1 MYEIQPG
8 GRKMKNF
15 EEILF
20 KAQQQGKKK
29 VISIA
34 VAQDKEVLLSVE
46 EARKKGVVD
55 GILVGDS
62 IKIKKI
68 ANELNIDLSNYKII
82 DKKDDVE
89 AARQAVI
96 EVSSGR
102 ADMLMKGLVDT
113 SVILKAALDREIG
126 LRGHGILSHVAVFE
140 IENYD
145 RLFFITDA
153 AMNISP
159 DLEAK
164 KKIIDNSVKVA
175 RALGIEI
182 PKVACI
188 CAKEKMNPKMPDTV
202 DAHELEEMSKKGEI
216 ENCIVGGPFALD
228 NAVSIEAAKHKG
240 IEHEVAGMADILLAP
255 DIEGGNILYKSIS
268 YFARS
273 KGAGLI
279 VGATAPIILTSR
291 ADSEE
296 TKLNSIIL
304 GAMTAGKL

>member
-1 MYEIQPG
+1 
-8 GRKMKNF
+8 MKNF
-15 EEILF
+15 EEILS
-20 KAQQQGKKK
+20 KAQKQGEKK
-29 VISIA
+29 VISVA
-34 VAQDKEVLLSVE
+34 VAQDREVLLSVE

-62 IKIKKI
+62 VKIEKV
-68 ANELNIDLSNYKII
+68 AEELNIDLSNYKVIH
-82 DKKDDVE
+82 KTDDVE

-113 SVILKAALDREIG
+113 SVVLKAALDREVG
-126 LRGHGILSHVAVFE
+126 LRGDGILSHVAVFE

-153 AMNISP
+153 AMNIAP
-159 DLEAK
+159 DVEAK

-175 RALGIEI
+175 RALDIEI

-188 CAKEKMNPKMPDTV
+188 CAKEKMNQKMPDTV
-202 DAHELEEMSKKGEI
+202 DAHELEEMSKRGEI

-228 NAVSIEAAKHKG
+228 NAVSLEAAKHKG
-240 IEHEVAGMADILLAP
+240 IDHEVAGMADILLAP

-268 YFARS
+268 YFSRS

>member
-1 MYEIQPG
+1 
-8 GRKMKNF
+8 MKNF
-15 EEILF
+15 EEILS
-20 KAQQQGKKK
+20 KAQQQGGKK

-34 VAQDKEVLLSVE
+34 VAQDREVLLSVE

-62 IKIKKI
+62 IKIEKI
-68 ANELNIDLSNYKII
+68 AKELNIDLSNYKVI
-82 DKKDDVE
+82 DKTDDVE

-113 SVILKAALDREIG
+113 SVVLKAALDKEIG
-126 LRGHGILSHVAVFE
+126 LRGDGILSHIALFE

-153 AMNISP
+153 AMNIAP
-159 DLEAK
+159 DVEAK

-188 CAKEKMNPKMPDTV
+188 CAKEKMNQKMPDTV
-202 DAHELEEMSKKGEI
+202 DAHELEEMSKRGEI
-216 ENCIVGGPFALD
+216 KNCVVGGPFALD
-228 NAVSIEAAKHKG
+228 NAVSLEAAKHKG
-240 IEHEVAGMADILLAP
+240 IDHEVAGMADILLAP

>member
-1 MYEIQPG
+1 
-8 GRKMKNF
+8 MKNF
-15 EEILF
+15 EEILS
-20 KAQQQGKKK
+20 KAQQQGEKK
-29 VISIA
+29 VISVA

-46 EARKKGVVD
+46 EARIKGVVD
-55 GILVGDS
+55 GILVGDFD
-62 IKIKKI
+62 KVKKI
-68 ANELNIDLSNYKII
+68 ADELNIDLSNYKII
-82 DKKDDVE
+82 DKKDDIE

-113 SVILKAALDREIG
+113 SVVLKAALDKEIG
-126 LRGHGILSHVAVFE
+126 LRGDGILSHVAVFE

-153 AMNISP
+153 AMNIAP
-159 DLEAK
+159 NLEAK
-164 KKIIDNSVKVA
+164 KKIIDNAVKVA
-175 RALGIEI
+175 RALDIEI

-188 CAKEKMNPKMPDTV
+188 CAKEKMNAKMPDTV
-202 DAHELEEMSKKGEI
+202 DAHELEEMNKRGEI
-216 ENCIVGGPFALD
+216 ENCVVGGPFALD
-228 NAVSIEAAKHKG
+228 NAVSLEAAKHKG

>member
-1 MYEIQPG
+1 
-8 GRKMKNF
+8 MKNF
-15 EEILF
+15 EEILS
-20 KAQQQGKKK
+20 KAQQQGEKK
-29 VISIA
+29 VISVA
-34 VAQDKEVLLSVE
+34 VAQDREVLLSVE

-62 IKIKKI
+62 AKIEKVAK
-68 ANELNIDLSNYKII
+68 ELNIDLSNYKII
-82 DKKDDVE
+82 DKTDDVE

-113 SVILKAALDREIG
+113 SVVLKAALDREVG
-126 LRGHGILSHVAVFE
+126 LRGDGILSHVAVFE

-153 AMNISP
+153 AMNIAP
-159 DLEAK
+159 DVEAK

-175 RALGIEI
+175 RALEIEI

-202 DAHELEEMSKKGEI
+202 DAHELEEMSKRGEI
-216 ENCIVGGPFALD
+216 ENCVVGGPFALD
-228 NAVSIEAAKHKG
+228 NAVSLEAAKHKG
-240 IEHEVAGMADILLAP
+240 IDHEVAGMADILLAP

>member
-1 MYEIQPG
+1 
-8 GRKMKNF
+8 MKKF
-15 EEILF
+15 EEILL
-20 KAQQQGKKK
+20 KAQKQAKKK
-29 VISIA
+29 VISVA
-34 VAQDKEVLLSVE
+34 VAQDREVLLSVE

-55 GILVGDS
+55 GVLVGDS
-62 IKIKKI
+62 VKIEKI
-68 ANELNIDLSNYKII
+68 AEELKIDLSNYKII
-82 DKKDDVE
+82 DKKDDIE
-89 AARQAVI
+89 AAKQAVI

-113 SVILKAALDREIG
+113 SVVLKAALDKEIG
-126 LRGHGILSHVAVFE
+126 LRGGGILSHVAVFE
-140 IENYD
+140 IENYN
-145 RLFFITDA
+145 RLFFVTDA
-153 AMNISP
+153 AMNIAP
-159 DLEAK
+159 DLETK
-164 KKIIDNSVKVA
+164 KKIIENSVKVA
-175 RALGIEI
+175 RALGIET

-188 CAKEKMNPKMPDTV
+188 CAKEKMNSKMPDTV
-202 DAHELEEMSKKGEI
+202 EAHELEEMNKRGEI

-228 NAVSIEAAKHKG
+228 NAVSLEAAKHKG
-240 IEHEVAGMADILLAP
+240 IKHEVAGMADILLAP

>member
-1 MYEIQPG
+1 
-8 GRKMKNF
+8 MKTF
-15 EEILF
+15 EEILLQ
-20 KAQQQGKKK
+20 AQQQEKRK
-29 VISIA
+29 VISVA
-34 VAQDKEVLLSVE
+34 VAQDREVLLSVE
-46 EARKKGVVD
+46 EARKKGIID
-55 GILVGDS
+55 GILIGDS

-68 ANELNIDLSNYKII
+68 AGKLNIDLSNYKII
-82 DKKDDVE
+82 DKKDDME

-113 SVILKAALDREIG
+113 SVVLKAALDKEIG
-126 LRGHGILSHVAVFE
+126 LRGEGVLSHVAVFE

-153 AMNISP
+153 AMNIAP
-159 DLEAK
+159 NLETK

-175 RALGIEI
+175 RALGIKN

-188 CAKEKMNPKMPDTV
+188 CAKEKVNKKMPDTV
-202 DAHELEEMSKKGEI
+202 DAHELEKMNKRGEI
-216 ENCIVGGPFALD
+216 KNCTVGGPFALD
-228 NAVSIEAAKHKG
+228 NAVSLEASKHKG
-240 IEHEVAGMADILLAP
+240 IDHEVAGMADILLAP

-268 YFARS
+268 YFAKS

>member
-1 MYEIQPG
+1 
-8 GRKMKNF
+8 MKSF
-15 EEILF
+15 EEILK
-20 KAQQQGKKK
+20 KAQGMSEKK
-29 VISIA
+29 VISVA

-46 EARKKGVVD
+46 EARKEGVVE

-62 IKIKKI
+62 KKI
-68 ANELNIDLSNYKII
+68 EELAKELSIDLTNYTII
-82 DKKDDVE
+82 HEEDLVE
-89 AARQAVI
+89 ASRKAVI

-113 SVILKAALDREIG
+113 GIVLKAALDREIG
-126 LRGHGILSHVAVFE
+126 LRGKGVLSHVAVFE

-153 AMNISP
+153 AMNIAP
-159 DLEAK
+159 DLETK

-175 RALGIEI
+175 RALEIET

-188 CAKEKMNPKMPDTV
+188 CAKEKVNPKMPDTV
-202 DAHELEEMSKKGEI
+202 DAYELEEMNKRGEI

-228 NAVSIEAAKHKG
+228 NAVSVEAARHKG
-240 IEHEVAGMADILLAP
+240 MDHPVAGMADILLAP

-268 YFARS
+268 YFAKS
-273 KGAGLI
+273 KSAGLI

>member
-1 MYEIQPG
+1 
-8 GRKMKNF
+8 MKNF

-20 KAQQQGKKK
+20 KAQQQGEKKI
-29 VISIA
+29 ISVA
-34 VAQDKEVLLSVE
+34 VAQDREVLLSVE

-62 IKIKKI
+62 IKIEKI
-68 ANELNIDLSNYKII
+68 AKELNIELSNYKII

-89 AARQAVI
+89 AARQAVL

-113 SVILKAALDREIG
+113 SVLLKAALDKKIG
-126 LRGHGILSHVAVFE
+126 LRGDGILSHVAVFE

-153 AMNISP
+153 AMNIAP
-159 DLEAK
+159 DVESK

-175 RALGIEI
+175 RALGIKI

-188 CAKEKMNPKMPDTV
+188 CAKEKMNPKMPDTI
-202 DAHELEEMSKKGEI
+202 DAHKLEEMSKNAEI
-216 ENCIVGGPFALD
+216 ENCVVGGPFALD
-228 NAVSIEAAKHKG
+228 NAVSLEAARHKG
-240 IEHEVAGMADILLAP
+240 IDHEVAGMADILLAP

-268 YFARS
+268 YFAKS

-304 GAMTAGKL
+304 GAITAGKL

>member
-1 MYEIQPG
+1 
-8 GRKMKNF
+8 MKNF
-15 EEILF
+15 EEILS
-20 KAQQQGKKK
+20 KAQQQGEKK
-29 VISIA
+29 VISVA
-34 VAQDKEVLLSVE
+34 VAQDREVLLSVE

-62 IKIKKI
+62 AKIEKI
-68 ANELNIDLSNYKII
+68 ADELNIDLSNYKII
-82 DKKDDVE
+82 DIKDDVE

-113 SVILKAALDREIG
+113 GVVLKAALDREIG
-126 LRGHGILSHVAVFE
+126 LRGDGILSHVAVFE

-153 AMNISP
+153 AMNIAP

-202 DAHELEEMSKKGEI
+202 DAHELEEMSKRGEI

>member
-1 MYEIQPG
+1 
-8 GRKMKNF
+8 MKNF
-15 EEILF
+15 QEILA
-20 KAQQQGKKK
+20 KAQQQGEKK
-29 VISIA
+29 VISVA
-34 VAQDKEVLLSVE
+34 VAQDREVLLSVE

-62 IKIKKI
+62 AKIEKV
-68 ANELNIDLSNYKII
+68 ADELNIDLSNYKVI

-113 SVILKAALDREIG
+113 SVVLKAALDREIG
-126 LRGHGILSHVAVFE
+126 LRGDGILSHVAVFE

-153 AMNISP
+153 AMNIAP

-175 RALGIEI
+175 RALDIEI

-202 DAHELEEMSKKGEI
+202 DAHELEEMSKRGEI

-279 VGATAPIILTSR
+279 VGAAAPIILTSR

>member
-1 MYEIQPG
+1 
-8 GRKMKNF
+8 MKNF
-15 EEILF
+15 DEILS
-20 KAQQQGKKK
+20 KAQGMSEKK
-29 VISIA
+29 VISVA
-34 VAQDKEVLLSVE
+34 VAQDKEVLLAVE
-46 EARKKGVVD
+46 EARKKGVVE

-62 IKIKKI
+62 AKMEVI
-68 ANELNIDLSNYKII
+68 AKELNIDLTNYTII
-82 DKKDDVE
+82 HEEDLVE
-89 AARQAVI
+89 ASRKAVI

-113 SVILKAALDREIG
+113 GIVLKAALDREIG
-126 LRGHGILSHVAVFE
+126 LRGEGILSHVAVFE

-153 AMNISP
+153 AMNIAP

-175 RALGIEI
+175 RALEIET

-202 DAHELEEMSKKGEI
+202 DAHELEEMNKRGEI

-228 NAVSIEAAKHKG
+228 NAVSLEAAKHKG
-240 IEHEVAGMADILLAP
+240 MDHPVAGLADILLAP

>member
-1 MYEIQPG
+1 
-8 GRKMKNF
+8 MKNF
-15 EEILF
+15 EEILS
-20 KAQQQGKKK
+20 KAQKQGEKK
-29 VISIA
+29 VISVA
-34 VAQDKEVLLSVE
+34 VAQDREVLLSVE

-62 IKIKKI
+62 VKIEKV
-68 ANELNIDLSNYKII
+68 AEELNIDLSHYKVIH
-82 DKKDDVE
+82 KKDDVE

-113 SVILKAALDREIG
+113 SVVLKAALDREVG
-126 LRGHGILSHVAVFE
+126 LRGDGILSHVAVFE

-153 AMNISP
+153 AMNIAP
-159 DLEAK
+159 DVEAK

-175 RALGIEI
+175 RALDIEI

-188 CAKEKMNPKMPDTV
+188 CAKEKMNQKMPDTV
-202 DAHELEEMSKKGEI
+202 DAHELEEMSKRGEI

-228 NAVSIEAAKHKG
+228 NAVSLEAAKHKG
-240 IEHEVAGMADILLAP
+240 IDHEVAGMADILLAP

-268 YFARS
+268 YFSRS

>member
-1 MYEIQPG
+1 
-8 GRKMKNF
+8 MKNF
-15 EEILF
+15 EEILS
-20 KAQQQGKKK
+20 KAQQQGEKK
-29 VISIA
+29 VISVA
-34 VAQDKEVLLSVE
+34 VAQDREVLLSVE

-62 IKIKKI
+62 IKIEKI
-68 ANELNIDLSNYKII
+68 AKELNIELSNYKII

-89 AARQAVI
+89 AARQAVL

-113 SVILKAALDREIG
+113 SVVLKAALDKKIG
-126 LRGHGILSHVAVFE
+126 LRGDGILSHVAVFE

-153 AMNISP
+153 AMNIAP
-159 DLEAK
+159 DVEAK

-175 RALGIEI
+175 RALGIKI

-188 CAKEKMNPKMPDTV
+188 CAKEKMNPKMSDTI
-202 DAHELEEMSKKGEI
+202 DAHKLEEMSKNGEI
-216 ENCIVGGPFALD
+216 ENCVVGGPFALD
-228 NAVSIEAAKHKG
+228 NAVSLEAAKHKG
-240 IEHEVAGMADILLAP
+240 IDHEVAGMADILLAP

-304 GAMTAGKL
+304 GAITAGKL

>member
-1 MYEIQPG
+1 
-8 GRKMKNF
+8 MKSF
-15 EEILF
+15 EEILK
-20 KAQQQGKKK
+20 KAQGMSEKK
-29 VISIA
+29 VISVA

-46 EARKKGVVD
+46 EARKEGVIE

-62 IKIKKI
+62 KKI
-68 ANELNIDLSNYKII
+68 EELAKELSIDLTNYTII
-82 DKKDDVE
+82 HEEDLVE
-89 AARQAVI
+89 ASRKAVI

-113 SVILKAALDREIG
+113 GIVLKAALDREIG
-126 LRGHGILSHVAVFE
+126 LRGKGVLSHVAVFE

-153 AMNISP
+153 AMNIAP
-159 DLEAK
+159 DLETK

-175 RALGIEI
+175 RALEIET

-188 CAKEKMNPKMPDTV
+188 CAKEKVNPKMPDTV
-202 DAHELEEMSKKGEI
+202 DAHELEEMNKRGEI

-228 NAVSIEAAKHKG
+228 NAVSVEAAKHKG
-240 IEHEVAGMADILLAP
+240 MDHPVAGMADILLAP

-268 YFARS
+268 YFAKS
-273 KGAGLI
+273 KSAGLI

>member
-1 MYEIQPG
+1 
-8 GRKMKNF
+8 MKNF
-15 EEILF
+15 NEILL
-20 KAQQQGKKK
+20 KAQGMSEKKI
-29 VISIA
+29 ISVA
-34 VAQDKEVLLSVE
+34 VAQDKEVLLAVE

-62 IKIKKI
+62 VKIEEI
-68 ANELNIDLSNYKII
+68 AKEYNIDLSNYKII
-82 DKKDDVE
+82 DEKDNVE
-89 AARQAVI
+89 ASRKAVI

-102 ADMLMKGLVDT
+102 AHMLMKGLVDT
-113 SVILKAALDREIG
+113 GVVLKAALDREIG
-126 LRGHGILSHVAVFE
+126 LRGGGILSHVAVFE

-145 RLFFITDA
+145 RLFFVTDA
-153 AMNISP
+153 AMNIAP
-159 DLEAK
+159 DLETK
-164 KKIIDNSVKVA
+164 KKIIENSVKVA
-175 RALGIEI
+175 RALEIET

-202 DAHELEEMSKKGEI
+202 DAHELEEMNKRGEI

-228 NAVSIEAAKHKG
+228 NAVSLQAAKHKG
-240 IEHEVAGMADILLAP
+240 MDHPVAGLADILLAP

-268 YFARS
+268 YFSNS

>member
-1 MYEIQPG
+1 M
-8 GRKMKNF
+8 RNF
-15 EEILF
+15 DEILS
-20 KAQQQGKKK
+20 KAQSMSEKK
-29 VISIA
+29 VISVA
-34 VAQDKEVLLSVE
+34 VAQDKEVLLAVE
-46 EARKKGVVD
+46 EARKKGVVE
-55 GILVGDS
+55 GILVGDTA
-62 IKIKKI
+62 KMEVI
-68 ANELNIDLSNYKII
+68 AKELNIDLANYTLIHEE
-82 DKKDDVE
+82 DLVE
-89 AARQAVI
+89 ASRKAVI

-113 SVILKAALDREIG
+113 GIVLKAALDREIG
-126 LRGHGILSHVAVFE
+126 LRGGGILSHVAVFE

-145 RLFFITDA
+145 RLFFVTDA
-153 AMNISP
+153 AMNIAP

-175 RALGIEI
+175 RALEIET

-188 CAKEKMNPKMPDTV
+188 CAKEKVNPKMPDTV
-202 DAHELEEMSKKGEI
+202 DAHELEEMNKRGEI

-228 NAVSIEAAKHKG
+228 NAVSLEAAKHKG
-240 IEHEVAGMADILLAP
+240 MDHPVAGVADILLAP

-268 YFARS
+268 YFSNS

>member
-1 MYEIQPG
+1 
-8 GRKMKNF
+8 MKSF
-15 EEILF
+15 EEILS
-20 KAQQQGKKK
+20 KAQQQGEKKI
-29 VISIA
+29 ISVA
-34 VAQDKEVLLSVE
+34 VAQDREVLLSVE

-55 GILVGDS
+55 GILVGDAV
-62 IKIKKI
+62 KIEKV
-68 ANELNIDLSNYKII
+68 ANELSIDLTNYKII
-82 DKKDDVE
+82 DKKDDIE

-113 SVILKAALDREIG
+113 SVVLKAALDREIG
-126 LRGHGILSHVAVFE
+126 LRGEGILSHVAVFE

-153 AMNISP
+153 AMNIAP

-175 RALGIEI
+175 RALGIET

-202 DAHELEEMSKKGEI
+202 DAHELEEMSKRGEI
-216 ENCIVGGPFALD
+216 KNCIVGGPFALD

-240 IEHEVAGMADILLAP
+240 IEHEVAGMADVLLAP

>member
-1 MYEIQPG
+1 
-8 GRKMKNF
+8 MKSF
-15 EEILF
+15 EEILK
-20 KAQQQGKKK
+20 KAQGMSEKK

-34 VAQDKEVLLSVE
+34 VSQDKEVLLSVE
-46 EARKKGVVD
+46 EARKEGVIE

-62 IKIKKI
+62 KKI
-68 ANELNIDLSNYKII
+68 EELAKELSIDLTNYTII
-82 DKKDDVE
+82 HEEDLVE
-89 AARQAVI
+89 ASRKAVI

-113 SVILKAALDREIG
+113 GIVLKAALDREIG
-126 LRGHGILSHVAVFE
+126 LRGKGVLSHVAVFE

-153 AMNISP
+153 AMNIAP
-159 DLEAK
+159 DLETK

-175 RALGIEI
+175 RALEIET

-188 CAKEKMNPKMPDTV
+188 CAKEKVNPKMPDTV
-202 DAHELEEMSKKGEI
+202 DAHELEEMNKRGEI

-228 NAVSIEAAKHKG
+228 NAVSVEAAKHKG
-240 IEHEVAGMADILLAP
+240 MDHPVAGMADILLAP

-268 YFARS
+268 YFAKS
-273 KGAGLI
+273 KSAGLI

>member
-1 MYEIQPG
+1 
-8 GRKMKNF
+8 MKSF
-15 EEILF
+15 EEILS
-20 KAQQQGKKK
+20 KAQQQGGKKI
-29 VISIA
+29 ISVA
-34 VAQDKEVLLSVE
+34 VAQDREVLLSVE
-46 EARKKGVVD
+46 EARKKGVIEGV
-55 GILVGDS
+55 LVGNS
-62 IKIKKI
+62 TKIEKI
-68 ANELNIDLSNYKII
+68 AKELNIDLSNYKVI
-82 DKKDDVE
+82 DKTDDVE

-113 SVILKAALDREIG
+113 SVVLKAALDREIG
-126 LRGHGILSHVAVFE
+126 LRGNGILSHVAVFE

-153 AMNISP
+153 AMNIAP
-159 DLEAK
+159 DVEAK

-188 CAKEKMNPKMPDTV
+188 CAKEKMNQKMPDTV
-202 DAHELEEMSKKGEI
+202 DAHELEEMNKRGEI

-228 NAVSIEAAKHKG
+228 NAVSLEAAKHKG

-296 TKLNSIIL
+296 TKFNSIIL

>member
-1 MYEIQPG
+1 
-8 GRKMKNF
+8 MKNF
-15 EEILF
+15 NEILL
-20 KAQQQGKKK
+20 KAQGMSEKKI
-29 VISIA
+29 ISVA
-34 VAQDKEVLLSVE
+34 VAQDKEVLLAVE

-62 IKIKKI
+62 VKIEEI
-68 ANELNIDLSNYKII
+68 AKEHNIDLSNYKII
-82 DKKDDVE
+82 DEKDNVE
-89 AARQAVI
+89 ASRKAVI

-102 ADMLMKGLVDT
+102 AHMLMKGLVDT
-113 SVILKAALDREIG
+113 GVVLKAALDREIG
-126 LRGHGILSHVAVFE
+126 LRGGGILSHVAVFE

-145 RLFFITDA
+145 RLFFVTDA
-153 AMNISP
+153 AMNIAP
-159 DLEAK
+159 DLETK
-164 KKIIDNSVKVA
+164 KKIIENSVKVA
-175 RALGIEI
+175 RALEIET

-202 DAHELEEMSKKGEI
+202 DAHELEEMNKRGEI

-228 NAVSIEAAKHKG
+228 NAVSLQAAKHKG
-240 IEHEVAGMADILLAP
+240 MDHPVAGLADILLAP

-268 YFARS
+268 YFSNS

>member
-1 MYEIQPG
+1 
-8 GRKMKNF
+8 MKNF
-15 EEILF
+15 EEILS
-20 KAQQQGKKK
+20 KAQQQGEKK
-29 VISIA
+29 VISVA
-34 VAQDKEVLLSVE
+34 VAQDREVLLSVE

-62 IKIKKI
+62 VKIEKV
-68 ANELNIDLSNYKII
+68 AEELNIDLSNYRVIHKT
-82 DKKDDVE
+82 DDVE

-113 SVILKAALDREIG
+113 SVVLKAALDREVG
-126 LRGHGILSHVAVFE
+126 LRGDGILSHVAVFE

-153 AMNISP
+153 AMNIAP
-159 DLEAK
+159 DVEAK

-175 RALGIEI
+175 RALEIEV

-188 CAKEKMNPKMPDTV
+188 CAKEKMNQKMPDTV
-202 DAHELEEMSKKGEI
+202 AAHELEEMSKRGEI

-240 IEHEVAGMADILLAP
+240 IDHEVAGMADILLAP

>member
-1 MYEIQPG
+1 
-8 GRKMKNF
+8 MKNF
-15 EEILF
+15 EEILS
-20 KAQQQGKKK
+20 KAQQQGEKK
-29 VISIA
+29 VISVA
-34 VAQDKEVLLSVE
+34 VAQDREVLLSVE

-62 IKIKKI
+62 IKIEKVAK
-68 ANELNIDLSNYKII
+68 ELDIDLSNYKII
-82 DKKDDVE
+82 DKTDDVE
-89 AARQAVI
+89 AARQAVL

-113 SVILKAALDREIG
+113 SVVLKAALDKEIG
-126 LRGHGILSHVAVFE
+126 LRGAGILSHVAVFE

-153 AMNISP
+153 AMNIAP
-159 DLEAK
+159 DVEAK

-188 CAKEKMNPKMPDTV
+188 CAKEKMNQKMPDTV
-202 DAHELEEMSKKGEI
+202 DAHELEEMSKRGEI
-216 ENCIVGGPFALD
+216 ENCVVGGPFALD
-228 NAVSIEAAKHKG
+228 NAVSLEAAKHKG
-240 IEHEVAGMADILLAP
+240 IDHEVAGMADILLAP

>member
-1 MYEIQPG
+1 M
-8 GRKMKNF
+8 MKNF
-15 EEILF
+15 EEILS
-20 KAQQQGKKK
+20 KAQQQGEKK
-29 VISIA
+29 VISVA
-34 VAQDKEVLLSVE
+34 VAQDREVLLSVE

-62 IKIKKI
+62 AKIEKI
-68 ANELNIDLSNYKII
+68 ADELNIDLSNYKII

-113 SVILKAALDREIG
+113 GVVLKAALDREIG
-126 LRGHGILSHVAVFE
+126 LRGDGILSHVAVFE

-153 AMNISP
+153 AMNIAP

-202 DAHELEEMSKKGEI
+202 DAHELEEMSKRGEI

>member
-1 MYEIQPG
+1 MSE
-8 GRKMKNF
+8 
-15 EEILF
+15 
-20 KAQQQGKKK
+20 KK
-29 VISIA
+29 VISVA

-46 EARKKGVVD
+46 EARKEGVVE

-62 IKIKKI
+62 KKI
-68 ANELNIDLSNYKII
+68 EELAKELSIDLTNYTII
-82 DKKDDVE
+82 HEEDLVE
-89 AARQAVI
+89 ASRKAVI

-113 SVILKAALDREIG
+113 GIVLKAALDREIG
-126 LRGHGILSHVAVFE
+126 LRGKGVLSHVAVFE

-153 AMNISP
+153 AMNIAP
-159 DLEAK
+159 DLETK

-175 RALGIEI
+175 RALEIET

-188 CAKEKMNPKMPDTV
+188 CAKEKVNPKMPDTV
-202 DAHELEEMSKKGEI
+202 DAHELEEMNKRGEI

-228 NAVSIEAAKHKG
+228 NAVSVEAAKHKG
-240 IEHEVAGMADILLAP
+240 MDHPVAGMADILLAP

-268 YFARS
+268 YFAKS
-273 KGAGLI
+273 KSAGLI

>member
-1 MYEIQPG
+1 
-8 GRKMKNF
+8 MKSFN
-15 EEILF
+15 EILL
-20 KAQQQGKKK
+20 KAQGMSEKK
-29 VISIA
+29 VISVA
-34 VAQDKEVLLSVE
+34 VAQDKEVLLAVE
-46 EARKKGVVD
+46 EARKKGVVE
-55 GILVGDS
+55 GTLVGDK
-62 IKIKKI
+62 IKIEEI
-68 ANELNIDLSNYKII
+68 AKEHKIDLSNYQII
-82 DKKDDVE
+82 DEKDVVE
-89 AARQAVI
+89 ASRKAVI

-113 SVILKAALDREIG
+113 GIVLKAALDREVG
-126 LRGHGILSHVAVFE
+126 LRGEGILSHVAVFE

-145 RLFFITDA
+145 RLFFVTDA
-153 AMNISP
+153 AMNIAP
-159 DLEAK
+159 DLITK

-175 RALGIEI
+175 RALDIEV

-202 DAHELEEMSKKGEI
+202 DAHELEEMNKRGEI
-216 ENCIVGGPFALD
+216 ENCVVGGPFALD
-228 NAVSIEAAKHKG
+228 NAVSVEAAKHKG
-240 IEHEVAGMADILLAP
+240 MDHPVAGLADILLAP

-268 YFARS
+268 YFSNS

>member
-1 MYEIQPG
+1 
-8 GRKMKNF
+8 MKSF

-20 KAQQQGKKK
+20 KAQQQGVKK
-29 VISIA
+29 VISVA
-34 VAQDKEVLLSVE
+34 VAQDREVLLSVE
-46 EARKKGVVD
+46 EARKKGVID

-62 IKIKKI
+62 AKIKEI
-68 ANELNIDLSNYKII
+68 ADELKIDLSNYKII

-113 SVILKAALDREIG
+113 SVVLKAALDKEIG
-126 LRGHGILSHVAVFE
+126 LRGDGILSHVAVFE

-145 RLFFITDA
+145 RLFFVTDA
-153 AMNISP
+153 AMNIAP
-159 DLEAK
+159 NLEAK

-175 RALGIEI
+175 RALDIEM

-202 DAHELEEMSKKGEI
+202 DAHELEEMNKRGEI
-216 ENCIVGGPFALD
+216 KNCIVGGPFALD

-255 DIEGGNILYKSIS
+255 NIEGGNILYKSIS

-273 KGAGLI
+273 KAAGLI

>member
-1 MYEIQPG
+1 MKYNRG
-8 GRKMKNF
+8 GKMKNF
-15 EEILF
+15 EEILS

-29 VISIA
+29 IISVA
-34 VAQDKEVLLSVE
+34 VAQDREVLLSVE

-62 IKIKKI
+62 VKIEKI
-68 ANELNIDLSNYKII
+68 AGELNIDLSNYKII

-89 AARQAVI
+89 AARQAVL

-113 SVILKAALDREIG
+113 GVVLKAALDREIG
-126 LRGHGILSHVAVFE
+126 LRGDGILSHVAVFE
-140 IENYD
+140 VENYD

-153 AMNISP
+153 AMNIAP

-202 DAHELEEMSKKGEI
+202 DAHELEEMSKRGEI
-216 ENCIVGGPFALD
+216 VNCIVGGPFALD
-228 NAVSIEAAKHKG
+228 NAVSVEAAKHKG

>member
-1 MYEIQPG
+1 
-8 GRKMKNF
+8 MKSF
-15 EEILF
+15 EEILS
-20 KAQQQGKKK
+20 KAQQQEGKKI
-29 VISIA
+29 ISVA
-34 VAQDKEVLLSVE
+34 VAQDREVLLSVE

-55 GILVGDS
+55 GILVGDAA
-62 IKIKKI
+62 KIEKI
-68 ANELNIDLSNYKII
+68 AKELNIDLANYKII
-82 DKKDDVE
+82 DKKNDVE

-113 SVILKAALDREIG
+113 GVVLKAALDREIG
-126 LRGHGILSHVAVFE
+126 LRGEGILSHVAVFE

-153 AMNISP
+153 AMNIAP
-159 DLEAK
+159 DLETK

-175 RALGIEI
+175 RALEIET

-202 DAHELEEMSKKGEI
+202 DAHELEEMSKRGEI
-216 ENCIVGGPFALD
+216 KNCIVGGPFALD

-240 IEHEVAGMADILLAP
+240 IEHEVAGRADVLLAP

>member
-1 MYEIQPG
+1 
-8 GRKMKNF
+8 MKNF
-15 EEILF
+15 EEILS
-20 KAQQQGKKK
+20 KAQQQGEKK
-29 VISIA
+29 VISVA
-34 VAQDKEVLLSVE
+34 VAQDREVLLSVE

-62 IKIKKI
+62 VKIEKV
-68 ANELNIDLSNYKII
+68 AEELNIDLSNYRVIHKT
-82 DKKDDVE
+82 DDVE

-113 SVILKAALDREIG
+113 SVVLKAALDREVG
-126 LRGHGILSHVAVFE
+126 LRGDGILSHVAVFE

-153 AMNISP
+153 AMNIAP
-159 DLEAK
+159 DVEAK

-175 RALGIEI
+175 RALEIEV

-188 CAKEKMNPKMPDTV
+188 CAKEKMNQKMPDTV
-202 DAHELEEMSKKGEI
+202 AAHELEEMSKRGEI

-240 IEHEVAGMADILLAP
+240 IDHEVAGVADILLAP

-268 YFARS
+268 YFSRS

>member
-1 MYEIQPG
+1 
-8 GRKMKNF
+8 MKSF
-15 EEILF
+15 EEILS
-20 KAQQQGKKK
+20 KAQMQDKKK
-29 VISIA
+29 VISVA
-34 VAQDKEVLLSVE
+34 VAQDREVLLSVE

-55 GILVGDS
+55 GILVGDA
-62 IKIKKI
+62 IKIEKL
-68 ANELNIDLSNYKII
+68 ARELNIDLANYKII
-82 DKKDDVE
+82 DKKDDTE

-113 SVILKAALDREIG
+113 SVVLKAALDREIG
-126 LRGHGILSHVAVFE
+126 LRGDGILSHVAVFE

-153 AMNISP
+153 AMNIAP
-159 DLEAK
+159 DLETK

-175 RALGIEI
+175 RALDIKI

-202 DAHELEEMSKKGEI
+202 VAHELEEMNKRGEI
-216 ENCIVGGPFALD
+216 ENCVVGGPFALD
-228 NAVSIEAAKHKG
+228 NAVSLEAAKHKG

-268 YFARS
+268 YFSKS
-273 KGAGLI
+273 KGAGII

-291 ADSEE
+291 ADSKE

>member
-1 MYEIQPG
+1 
-8 GRKMKNF
+8 MKSF
-15 EEILF
+15 EEILK
-20 KAQQQGKKK
+20 KAQGMSEKK
-29 VISIA
+29 VISVA

-46 EARKKGVVD
+46 EARKEGVVE

-62 IKIKKI
+62 KKI
-68 ANELNIDLSNYKII
+68 EELAKELSIDLTNYTII
-82 DKKDDVE
+82 HEEDLVE
-89 AARQAVI
+89 ASRKAVI

-113 SVILKAALDREIG
+113 GIVLKAALDREIG
-126 LRGHGILSHVAVFE
+126 LRGKGVLSHVAVFE

-153 AMNISP
+153 AMNIAP
-159 DLEAK
+159 DLETK

-175 RALGIEI
+175 RALEIET

-188 CAKEKMNPKMPDTV
+188 CAKEKVNPKMPDTV
-202 DAHELEEMSKKGEI
+202 DAHELEEMNKRGEI

-228 NAVSIEAAKHKG
+228 NAVSVEAAKHKG
-240 IEHEVAGMADILLAP
+240 MDHPVAGMADILLAP

-268 YFARS
+268 YFAKS
-273 KGAGLI
+273 KSAGLI

>member
-1 MYEIQPG
+1 
-8 GRKMKNF
+8 MKNF
-15 EEILF
+15 EEILS
-20 KAQQQGKKK
+20 KAQKQGEKK
-29 VISIA
+29 VISVA
-34 VAQDKEVLLSVE
+34 VAQDREVLLSVE

-62 IKIKKI
+62 VKIEKV
-68 ANELNIDLSNYKII
+68 AEELNIDLSHYKVIH
-82 DKKDDVE
+82 KTDDVE

-113 SVILKAALDREIG
+113 SVVLKAALDREVG
-126 LRGHGILSHVAVFE
+126 LRGDGILSHVAVFE

-153 AMNISP
+153 AMNIAP
-159 DLEAK
+159 DVEAK

-175 RALGIEI
+175 RALDIEI

-188 CAKEKMNPKMPDTV
+188 CAKEKMNKKMPDTV
-202 DAHELEEMSKKGEI
+202 AAHELEEMSKRGEI

-228 NAVSIEAAKHKG
+228 NAVSLEAAKHKG
-240 IEHEVAGMADILLAP
+240 IDHEVAGMADILLAP

-268 YFARS
+268 YFSRS

>member
-1 MYEIQPG
+1 M
-8 GRKMKNF
+8 MKNF
-15 EEILF
+15 EEILS
-20 KAQQQGKKK
+20 KAQQQGEKK
-29 VISIA
+29 VISVA
-34 VAQDKEVLLSVE
+34 VAQDREVLLSVE

-62 IKIKKI
+62 VEIQKI
-68 ANELNIDLSNYKII
+68 ADELNIDLSNYKII

-113 SVILKAALDREIG
+113 GVVLKAALDREIG
-126 LRGHGILSHVAVFE
+126 LRGDGILSHVAVFE

-153 AMNISP
+153 AMNIAP

-202 DAHELEEMSKKGEI
+202 DAHELEEMSKRGEI

>member
-1 MYEIQPG
+1 
-8 GRKMKNF
+8 MKNF
-15 EEILF
+15 EEILS
-20 KAQQQGKKK
+20 KAQQQGEKK
-29 VISIA
+29 VISVA
-34 VAQDKEVLLSVE
+34 VAQDREVLLSVE

-62 IKIKKI
+62 AKIEKI
-68 ANELNIDLSNYKII
+68 ADELNIDLSNYKII

-113 SVILKAALDREIG
+113 GVVLKAALDREIG
-126 LRGHGILSHVAVFE
+126 LRGDGILSHVAVFE

-153 AMNISP
+153 AMNIAP

-202 DAHELEEMSKKGEI
+202 DAHELEEMSKRGEI

>member
-1 MYEIQPG
+1 
-8 GRKMKNF
+8 MKSF

-29 VISIA
+29 VISVA
-34 VAQDKEVLLSVE
+34 VAQDREVLLSVE

-62 IKIKKI
+62 AKIKKI
-68 ANELNIDLSNYKII
+68 ADELKIDLSNYKII

-113 SVILKAALDREIG
+113 SVVLKAALDKEIG
-126 LRGHGILSHVAVFE
+126 LRGDGILSHVAVFE

-153 AMNISP
+153 AMNIAP
-159 DLEAK
+159 NLETK

-175 RALGIEI
+175 RALEIEM

-202 DAHELEEMSKKGEI
+202 DAHELEEMNKRGEI
-216 ENCIVGGPFALD
+216 KNCVVGGPFALD